1 MAAAP
6 GRPVAASDVAIRRI
20 GPDEVDL
27 FRRIRLEALRAE
39 PSVYAS
45 SAEDWER
52 LSPDEWRARL
62 AEPVVVA
69 LAGDGPVGVMGLM
82 RQRASRMAHRGT
94 LVMAYVRA
102 DRRGGGIASALLDA
116 LGQEAL
122 AQGVVQLELAVSAE
136 NQAAVGFYRRRGFAE
151 CGRIPGGFR
160 IEGREIDEI
169 VMVRRL
175 DL

>member
-6 GRPVAASDVAIRRI
+6 GRPVAGSGVTIRRI
-20 GPDEVDL
+20 GADEVDL

-45 SAEDWER
+45 TAEDWER
-52 LSPDEWRARL
+52 LSPDAWRARL
-62 AEPVVVA
+62 AEAVVVA

-82 RQRASRMAHRGT
+82 PQRASRMAHRGT

-102 DRRGGGIASALLDA
+102 DQRGGGVASALLDA
-116 LGQEAL
+116 LGREAL
-122 AQGVVQLELAVSAE
+122 TQGIVQLELAVSAE
-136 NQAAVGFYRRRGFAE
+136 NEAAIRFYRRRGFAE
-151 CGRIPGGFR
+151 CGRVPGGFR
-160 IEGREIDEI
+160 IGGREIDEI
-169 VMVRRL
+169 LMMRRL